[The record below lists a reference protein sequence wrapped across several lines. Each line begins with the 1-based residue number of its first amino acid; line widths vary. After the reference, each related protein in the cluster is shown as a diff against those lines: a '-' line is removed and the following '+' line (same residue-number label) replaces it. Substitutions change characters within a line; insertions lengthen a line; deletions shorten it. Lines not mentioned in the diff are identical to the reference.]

1 MFKLLKTNK
10 GYGIRLFYLF
20 QLTIE
25 VSKGILIN
33 TIFIKLEIWKFIIA
47 IYLGKEK
54 KDAKKT
60 KQKLKESKGY
70 DAFA

>member
-1 MFKLLKTNK
+1 MFKLFKTNN
-10 GYGIRLFYLF
+10 GYGIKLLYLF

-33 TIFIKLEIWKFIIA
+33 TIFIKIEIWKFIIA

-54 KDAKKT
+54 GDAKKT
-60 KQKLKESKGY
+60 KQNLKESKSY

>member
-33 TIFIKLEIWKFIIA
+33 TIFIKLEIWKFIVA